1 MFPSIE
7 EMLDDS
13 LYPEMNTCSTVNID
27 GLGKYFFPMSSA
39 TLKEKVVE

>member
-13 LYPEMNTCSTVNID
+13 LYPEMNTRSTVNIN
-27 GLGKYFFPMSSA
+27 GLGKYFFPRSNA
-39 TLKEKVVE
+39 TLKAKVVE